1 MELQPTNQR
10 LFRFFHGEYDC
21 EKRQHD
27 IIKAL
32 NITAWEQNGTHFI
45 NLKISNKSAFLE
57 SENGKE
63 YMNLKIQTIYCF
75 SGT

>member
-1 MELQPTNQR
+1 METDGTLIHALK

-32 NITAWEQNGTHFI
+32 NITAWGQNGTDFI

-57 SENGKE
+57 SETERK
-63 YMNLKIQTIYCF
+63 YMSLKIQTIYYF
-75 SGT
+75 